1 MQGGVNPPF
10 LNLGNLMFYRSTSY
24 IFLLEVK
31 MMINKSYKHWMI
43 VFLMCCLAASSIGLC
58 TNAIGVFYTPVSKS
72 LHVLKGTFA
81 MHATLSTLITALTSL
96 KMSKLIRK
104 YNYKKIL
111 LIGVLLSSVS
121 TWMMSYSRSVYL
133 FYILGIL
140 RGIGVGIGGMVPIT
154 VIITNWFDEK
164 HGLAT
169 SLALSFSGLAGAIFS
184 PLLSSWIIS
193 YGWQMTY
200 RLMASCI
207 LILVLPVLIVS
218 WKINPQEE
226 GMLPYG
232 YQEKKDTIKIQNKK
246 VNLITISF
254 ICMCIFTLLHT
265 SITGISQHLSG
276 IALSIHLSATS
287 GAILMSLTMIGNIS
301 TKLLIGF
308 LSDLLSPI
316 KAVIMMI
323 LTNYFSLGL
332 LFLGVIHQEIMLLYI
347 GSLMFGSIYSVGAVG
362 IPMLTRYFFG
372 NENYARTY
380 SVIGFLTN
388 VGSASSLTLI
398 GYLYDFTQ
406 SYQMVFI
413 IALCFHLI
421 NLILLVVI
429 CLRYN
434 GVGDK

>member
-31 MMINKSYKHWMI
+31 MMVNKSYKHWMI

-81 MHATLSTLITALTSL
+81 MHATLSTLTTALTSL
-96 KMSKLIRK
+96 KMSKIIKK

-111 LIGVLLSSVS
+111 LIGSLLSSIS
-121 TWMMSYSRSVYL
+121 TWMMSYSQSVYS
-133 FYILGIL
+133 FYILGVL

-164 HGLAT
+164 YGLAT

-184 PLLSSWIIS
+184 PLLSSWITC

-200 RLMASCI
+200 RLMAICI
-207 LILVLPVLIVS
+207 FILVFPVLIVP

-226 GMLPYG
+226 NLLPYG
-232 YQEKKDTIKIQNKK
+232 YQERKDTIKIQDKK
-246 VNLITISF
+246 ISLITISF
-254 ICMCIFTLLHT
+254 LCMCLFTLLHT
-265 SITGISQHLSG
+265 SITGISQHLSC

-308 LSDLLSPI
+308 LSDLLNPI
-316 KAVIMMI
+316 KAVIIMI
-323 LTNYFSLGL
+323 LTNCLSLLL

-347 GSLMFGSIYSVGAVG
+347 GSFMFGSIYSVGAVG

-398 GYLYDFTQ
+398 GYLFDFTK

>member
-1 MQGGVNPPF
+1 
-10 LNLGNLMFYRSTSY
+10 
-24 IFLLEVK
+24 

-169 SLALSFSGLAGAIFS
+169 GLALSFSGLAGAIFS
-184 PLLSSWIIS
+184 PLLSSWITC

-200 RLMASCI
+200 RLMAICI
-207 LILVLPVLIVS
+207 FILVFPVLIVP

-226 GMLPYG
+226 NLLPYG
-232 YQEKKDTIKIQNKK
+232 YQERKDTIKIQDKK
-246 VNLITISF
+246 ISLITISF
-254 ICMCIFTLLHT
+254 LCMCLFTLLHT
-265 SITGISQHLSG
+265 SITGISQYLSG

-287 GAILMSLTMIGNIS
+287 GAILMSFTMIGNIS

-308 LSDLLSPI
+308 LSDLLNPI
-316 KAVIMMI
+316 KAVIIMI
-323 LTNYFSLGL
+323 LTNCLSLLL

-347 GSLMFGSIYSVGAVG
+347 GSFMFGSIYSVGAVG

-380 SVIGFLTN
+380 SFIGFLTN

>member
-184 PLLSSWIIS
+184 PLLSLWIIS

-207 LILVLPVLIVS
+207 LILVLPVLIVP

-226 GMLPYG
+226 NLLPYG
-232 YQEKKDTIKIQNKK
+232 YQERKDTIKIQDKK
-246 VNLITISF
+246 INLITISF
-254 ICMCIFTLLHT
+254 LCMCIFTLLHT

-276 IALSIHLSATS
+276 IALSIRLSATS
-287 GAILMSLTMIGNIS
+287 GAILMSLAMIGNIS

-308 LSDLLSPI
+308 LSDLLNPI
-316 KAVIMMI
+316 KAVIIMI
-323 LTNYFSLGL
+323 LTNCLSLLL

-347 GSLMFGSIYSVGAVG
+347 GSFMFGSIYSVGAVG

-372 NENYARTY
+372 NTNYAKNY
-380 SVIGFLTN
+380 SIIGFLTN

-398 GYLYDFTQ
+398 GYLFDFTK

-413 IALCFHLI
+413 IALFFHII
-421 NLILLVVI
+421 NLILLTVI
-429 CLRYN
+429 YSRYN
-434 GVGDK
+434 SLGEK

>member
-207 LILVLPVLIVS
+207 LILVLPVLIVP

-308 LSDLLSPI
+308 LSDLLNPI
-316 KAVIMMI
+316 KAVIIMI
-323 LTNYFSLGL
+323 LANYFSLGL

-347 GSLMFGSIYSVGAVG
+347 GSFMFGSIYSVGAVG

-421 NLILLVVI
+421 NLILLVII

>member
-43 VFLMCCLAASSIGLC
+43 VFFMCCLAASSIGLC
-58 TNAIGVFYTPVSKS
+58 TNAIGVFYTPVAKS
-72 LHVLKGTFA
+72 LKVLKGTFA
-81 MHATLSTLITALTSL
+81 MHATLSTLATALTLL
-96 KMSKLIRK
+96 KISKVIKK
-104 YNYKKIL
+104 YSYKKVL
-111 LIGVLLSSVS
+111 LIGVILSSGA
-121 TWMMSYSRSVYL
+121 TWLMSYSTSVYL

-140 RGIGVGIGGMVPIT
+140 RGIGVGIYGMVPIT
-154 VIITNWFDEK
+154 VVITNWFDKK

-169 SLALSFSGLAGAIFS
+169 SLALSFSGLSGAIFS
-184 PLLSSWIIS
+184 PLLSSWITC

-200 RLMASCI
+200 RFMAIC
-207 LILVLPVLIVS
+207 ILVLVLPALIVP
-218 WKINPQEE
+218 WNIDPRKEHL
-226 GMLPYG
+226 LPYG
-232 YQEKKDTIKIQNKK
+232 YQNRKETTKVQNNKIK
-246 VNLITISF
+246 LLTISF
-254 ICMCIFTLLHT
+254 LCMCLFTLLHT

-276 IALSIHLSATS
+276 VAVSIHLSVTIGATF
-287 GAILMSLTMIGNIS
+287 MSFTMIGNIS

-323 LTNYFSLGL
+323 LTNCFSLGL

-347 GSLMFGSIYSVGAVG
+347 GSFMFGSIYSVGAVG

-380 SVIGFLTN
+380 SFIGFLTN

>member
-1 MQGGVNPPF
+1 
-10 LNLGNLMFYRSTSY
+10 
-24 IFLLEVK
+24 

-276 IALSIHLSATS
+276 IVLSIHLSATS

-308 LSDLLSPI
+308 LSDLLNPI
-316 KAVIMMI
+316 KAVIIMI
-323 LTNYFSLGL
+323 LANYFSLGL

-347 GSLMFGSIYSVGAVG
+347 GSFMFGTIY
-362 IPMLTRYFFG
+362 
-372 NENYARTY
+372 
-380 SVIGFLTN
+380 
-388 VGSASSLTLI
+388 
-398 GYLYDFTQ
+398 
-406 SYQMVFI
+406 
-413 IALCFHLI
+413 
-421 NLILLVVI
+421 
-429 CLRYN
+429 
-434 GVGDK
+434 

>member
-1 MQGGVNPPF
+1 
-10 LNLGNLMFYRSTSY
+10 
-24 IFLLEVK
+24 
-31 MMINKSYKHWMI
+31 
-43 VFLMCCLAASSIGLC
+43 MCCLAASSIGLC

-169 SLALSFSGLAGAIFS
+169 GLALSFSGLAGAIFS
-184 PLLSSWIIS
+184 PLLSSWITC

-200 RLMASCI
+200 RLMAICI
-207 LILVLPVLIVS
+207 FILVFPVLIVP

-226 GMLPYG
+226 NLLPYG
-232 YQEKKDTIKIQNKK
+232 YQERKDTIKIQDKK
-246 VNLITISF
+246 ISLITISF
-254 ICMCIFTLLHT
+254 LCMCLFTLLHT
-265 SITGISQHLSG
+265 SITGISQYLSG

-287 GAILMSLTMIGNIS
+287 GAILMSLTMISNIS

-308 LSDLLSPI
+308 LSDLLNPI
-316 KAVIMMI
+316 KAVIIMI
-323 LTNYFSLGL
+323 LTNCLSLLL

-347 GSLMFGSIYSVGAVG
+347 GSFMFGSIYSVGAVG

-380 SVIGFLTN
+380 SFIGFLTN

>member
-1 MQGGVNPPF
+1 
-10 LNLGNLMFYRSTSY
+10 
-24 IFLLEVK
+24 
-31 MMINKSYKHWMI
+31 MMVNKSYKHWMI

-81 MHATLSTLITALTSL
+81 MHATLSTLTTALTSL
-96 KMSKLIRK
+96 KMSKIIKK

-111 LIGVLLSSVS
+111 LIGSLLSSIS
-121 TWMMSYSRSVYL
+121 TWMMSYSQSVYS
-133 FYILGIL
+133 FYILGVL

-164 HGLAT
+164 YGLAT

-184 PLLSSWIIS
+184 PLLSSWITC

-200 RLMASCI
+200 RFMAICI
-207 LILVLPVLIVS
+207 FILVFPVLIVP

-226 GMLPYG
+226 NLLPYG
-232 YQEKKDTIKIQNKK
+232 YQERKDTIKIQDKK
-246 VNLITISF
+246 ISLITISF
-254 ICMCIFTLLHT
+254 LCMCLFTLLHT
-265 SITGISQHLSG
+265 SITGISQHLSC

-308 LSDLLSPI
+308 LSDLLNPI
-316 KAVIMMI
+316 KAVIIMI
-323 LTNYFSLGL
+323 LTNCLSLLL

-347 GSLMFGSIYSVGAVG
+347 GSFMFGSIYSVGAVG

>member
-1 MQGGVNPPF
+1 
-10 LNLGNLMFYRSTSY
+10 
-24 IFLLEVK
+24 
-31 MMINKSYKHWMI
+31 
-43 VFLMCCLAASSIGLC
+43 MCCLAASSIGLC

-81 MHATLSTLITALTSL
+81 MHATLSTLTTALTSL
-96 KMSKLIRK
+96 KMSKIIKK

-111 LIGVLLSSVS
+111 LIGSLLSSIS
-121 TWMMSYSRSVYL
+121 TWMMSYSQSVYL

-164 HGLAT
+164 YGLAT
-169 SLALSFSGLAGAIFS
+169 GLALSFSGLAGAIFS
-184 PLLSSWIIS
+184 PLLSSWITC

-200 RLMASCI
+200 RLMAICI
-207 LILVLPVLIVS
+207 FILVFPVLIVP

-226 GMLPYG
+226 NLLPYG
-232 YQEKKDTIKIQNKK
+232 YQERKDTIKIQDKK
-246 VNLITISF
+246 ISLITISF
-254 ICMCIFTLLHT
+254 LCMCLFTLLHT
-265 SITGISQHLSG
+265 SITGISQYLSG

-287 GAILMSLTMIGNIS
+287 GAILMSLAMIGNIS
-301 TKLLIGF
+301 TKLLISF
-308 LSDLLSPI
+308 LSDLLNPI
-316 KAVIMMI
+316 KAVIIMI
-323 LTNYFSLGL
+323 LTNCLSLLL

-347 GSLMFGSIYSVGAVG
+347 GSFMFGSIYSVGAVG

-398 GYLYDFTQ
+398 GYLFDFTK

>member
-1 MQGGVNPPF
+1 
-10 LNLGNLMFYRSTSY
+10 
-24 IFLLEVK
+24 
-31 MMINKSYKHWMI
+31 MINKSYKHWMI
-43 VFLMCCLAASSIGLC
+43 VLLMCCLAASSIGLC
-58 TNAIGVFYTPVSKS
+58 TNAIGVFYTPVAKS
-72 LHVLKGTFA
+72 LKVLKGTFA
-81 MHATLSTLITALTSL
+81 MHATLSTLATALTSL
-96 KMSKLIRK
+96 KISKVIKK
-104 YNYKKIL
+104 YSYKKFL
-111 LIGVLLSSVS
+111 LIGVILSSGA
-121 TWMMSYSRSVYL
+121 TWLMSYSTSVYL

-140 RGIGVGIGGMVPIT
+140 RGIGVGIYGMVPIT
-154 VIITNWFDEK
+154 VVITNWFDKK

-169 SLALSFSGLAGAIFS
+169 SLALSFSGLSGAIFS
-184 PLLSSWIIS
+184 PLLSSWITR

-200 RLMASCI
+200 RFMAICI
-207 LILVLPVLIVS
+207 LALVLPALIVP
-218 WKINPQEE
+218 WNIDPKEE
-226 GMLPYG
+226 HLLPYG
-232 YQEKKDTIKIQNKK
+232 YQNRKETTKAQNNKIK
-246 VNLITISF
+246 LLTISF
-254 ICMCIFTLLHT
+254 LCMCLFTLLHT

-276 IALSIHLSATS
+276 IAVSIHLSATI
-287 GAILMSLTMIGNIS
+287 GATFMSFTMIGNIS

-323 LTNYFSLGL
+323 LTNCISLVL
-332 LFLGVIHQEIMLLYI
+332 LFLGVIHQETLLLYI

-380 SVIGFLTN
+380 SVIDFLTN

-406 SYQMVFI
+406 SYQIVFI

-421 NLILLVVI
+421 NLILLVII

>member
-1 MQGGVNPPF
+1 MYKCHRCVLYTSIKKFTCFKRNVCNACNIIHIDNGFDIIKNVKVNKK
-10 LNLGNLMFYRSTSY
+10 
-24 IFLLEVK
+24 I
-31 MMINKSYKHWMI
+31 
-43 VFLMCCLAASSIGLC
+43 
-58 TNAIGVFYTPVSKS
+58 
-72 LHVLKGTFA
+72 
-81 MHATLSTLITALTSL
+81 
-96 KMSKLIRK
+96 
-104 YNYKKIL
+104 NYKKIL

-308 LSDLLSPI
+308 LSDLLNPI
-316 KAVIMMI
+316 KAVIIMI
-323 LTNYFSLGL
+323 LANCFSLGL

-347 GSLMFGSIYSVGAVG
+347 GSFMFGSIYSVGAVG

-380 SVIGFLTN
+380 SFIGFLTN

>member
-169 SLALSFSGLAGAIFS
+169 GLALSFSGLAGAIFS
-184 PLLSSWIIS
+184 PLLSSWITC

-200 RLMASCI
+200 RLMAICI
-207 LILVLPVLIVS
+207 FILVFPVLIVP

-226 GMLPYG
+226 NLLPYG
-232 YQEKKDTIKIQNKK
+232 YQERKDTIKIQEKK
-246 VNLITISF
+246 ISLITISF
-254 ICMCIFTLLHT
+254 LCMCLFTLLHT
-265 SITGISQHLSG
+265 SITGISQYLSG

-308 LSDLLSPI
+308 LSDLLNPI
-316 KAVIMMI
+316 KAVIIMI
-323 LTNYFSLGL
+323 LTNCLSLLL

-347 GSLMFGSIYSVGAVG
+347 GSFMFGSIYSVGAVG

-380 SVIGFLTN
+380 SFIGFLTN

>member
-1 MQGGVNPPF
+1 
-10 LNLGNLMFYRSTSY
+10 
-24 IFLLEVK
+24 
-31 MMINKSYKHWMI
+31 MINKSYKHWMI
-43 VFLMCCLAASSIGLC
+43 VFFMCCLAASSIGLC
-58 TNAIGVFYTPVSKS
+58 TNAIGVFYTPVAKS
-72 LHVLKGTFA
+72 LKVLKGTFA
-81 MHATLSTLITALTSL
+81 MHATLSTLATALTSL
-96 KMSKLIRK
+96 KMSKVIKK
-104 YNYKKIL
+104 YFYKKVL
-111 LIGVLLSSVS
+111 LIGVILSSGA
-121 TWMMSYSRSVYL
+121 TWLMSYSTSVYL

-140 RGIGVGIGGMVPIT
+140 RGIGVGIYGMVPIT
-154 VIITNWFDEK
+154 VVITNWFDKK

-169 SLALSFSGLAGAIFS
+169 SLALSFSGLSGAIFS
-184 PLLSSWIIS
+184 PLLSSWITC

-200 RLMASCI
+200 RFMAIC
-207 LILVLPVLIVS
+207 ILVLVLPALIVP
-218 WKINPQEE
+218 WNIDPRKEHL
-226 GMLPYG
+226 LPYG
-232 YQEKKDTIKIQNKK
+232 YQNRKETTKVQNNKIK
-246 VNLITISF
+246 LLTISF
-254 ICMCIFTLLHT
+254 LCMCLFTLLHT

-276 IALSIHLSATS
+276 VAVSIHLSVTIGS
-287 GAILMSLTMIGNIS
+287 TFMSFTMIGNIS
-301 TKLLIGF
+301 TKLLIEF

-323 LTNYFSLGL
+323 LINCISLVL
-332 LFLGVIHQEIMLLYI
+332 LFLGVIHQETLLLYI

-406 SYQMVFI
+406 SYQIVFI

-421 NLILLVVI
+421 NLILLVII

>member
-1 MQGGVNPPF
+1 
-10 LNLGNLMFYRSTSY
+10 
-24 IFLLEVK
+24 
-31 MMINKSYKHWMI
+31 MINKSYKHWMI
-43 VFLMCCLAASSIGLC
+43 VLLMCCLAASSIGLC
-58 TNAIGVFYTPVSKS
+58 TNAIGVFYTPVAKS
-72 LHVLKGTFA
+72 LKVLKGTFA
-81 MHATLSTLITALTSL
+81 MHATLSTLATALTSL
-96 KMSKLIRK
+96 KMSKVIKK
-104 YNYKKIL
+104 YSYKKVL
-111 LIGVLLSSVS
+111 LIGVILSSGA
-121 TWMMSYSRSVYL
+121 TWLMSYSTSVYL

-140 RGIGVGIGGMVPIT
+140 RGIGVGIYGMVPIT
-154 VIITNWFDEK
+154 VVITNWFDKK

-169 SLALSFSGLAGAIFS
+169 SLALSFSGLSGAIFS
-184 PLLSSWIIS
+184 PLLSSWITR

-200 RLMASCI
+200 RFMAIC
-207 LILVLPVLIVS
+207 ILVLVLPALIVP
-218 WKINPQEE
+218 WNIDPRKEHL
-226 GMLPYG
+226 LPYG
-232 YQEKKDTIKIQNKK
+232 YQNRRETAKVQNNKIK
-246 VNLITISF
+246 LLTISF
-254 ICMCIFTLLHT
+254 LCMCLFTLLHT

-276 IALSIHLSATS
+276 IAVSIHLSAAI
-287 GAILMSLTMIGNIS
+287 GATFMSFTMIGNIS
-301 TKLLIGF
+301 TKL

-323 LTNYFSLGL
+323 LTNCISLVL
-332 LFLGVIHQEIMLLYI
+332 LFLGVIHQETLLLSI
-347 GSLMFGSIYSVGAVG
+347 GSFMFGSIYSVGAVG

-406 SYQMVFI
+406 NYQIVFI

>member
-1 MQGGVNPPF
+1 
-10 LNLGNLMFYRSTSY
+10 
-24 IFLLEVK
+24 

-169 SLALSFSGLAGAIFS
+169 GLALSFSGLAGAIFS
-184 PLLSSWIIS
+184 PLLSSWITC
-193 YGWQMTY
+193 YGLQMTY
-200 RLMASCI
+200 RLMAICI
-207 LILVLPVLIVS
+207 FILVFPVLIVP

-226 GMLPYG
+226 NLLPYG
-232 YQEKKDTIKIQNKK
+232 YQERKDTIKIQDKK
-246 VNLITISF
+246 ISLITISF
-254 ICMCIFTLLHT
+254 LCMCLFTLLHT
-265 SITGISQHLSG
+265 SITGISQYLSG

-308 LSDLLSPI
+308 LSDLLNPI
-316 KAVIMMI
+316 KAVIIMI
-323 LTNYFSLGL
+323 LTNCLSLLL

-347 GSLMFGSIYSVGAVG
+347 GSFMFGSIYSVGAVG

-380 SVIGFLTN
+380 SFIGFLTN

>member
-169 SLALSFSGLAGAIFS
+169 GLALSFSGLAGAIFS
-184 PLLSSWIIS
+184 PLLSSWITC
-193 YGWQMTY
+193 YCWQMTY
-200 RLMASCI
+200 RLMAICI
-207 LILVLPVLIVS
+207 FILVFPVLIVP

-226 GMLPYG
+226 NLLPYG
-232 YQEKKDTIKIQNKK
+232 YQERKDTIKIQDKK
-246 VNLITISF
+246 ISLITISF
-254 ICMCIFTLLHT
+254 LCMCLFTLLHT
-265 SITGISQHLSG
+265 SITGISQYLSG

-308 LSDLLSPI
+308 LSDLLNPI
-316 KAVIMMI
+316 KAVIIMI
-323 LTNYFSLGL
+323 LTNCLSLLL

-347 GSLMFGSIYSVGAVG
+347 GSFMFGSIYSVGAVG

-380 SVIGFLTN
+380 SFIGFLTN

>member
-1 MQGGVNPPF
+1 
-10 LNLGNLMFYRSTSY
+10 
-24 IFLLEVK
+24 

-207 LILVLPVLIVS
+207 LILVLPVLIVP

-226 GMLPYG
+226 NLLPYG
-232 YQEKKDTIKIQNKK
+232 YQERKDTIKIQDKK
-246 VNLITISF
+246 INLITISF
-254 ICMCIFTLLHT
+254 LCMCIFTLLHT

-287 GAILMSLTMIGNIS
+287 GAILMSLAMIGNIS

-308 LSDLLSPI
+308 LSDLLNPI
-316 KAVIMMI
+316 KAVIIMI
-323 LTNYFSLGL
+323 LTNCLSLLL

-347 GSLMFGSIYSVGAVG
+347 GSFMFGSIYSVGAVG

-372 NENYARTY
+372 NTNYAKNY
-380 SVIGFLTN
+380 SIIGFLTN

-398 GYLYDFTQ
+398 GYLFDFTK
-406 SYQMVFI
+406 SYQIVFI